1 MKLKKEQGLKISK
14 KRKKVKSLC
23 NKKGMKCDLKYIYKK
38 LSMNL
43 QLRSDNEKYPKQ
55 SQIGRTQCENSVKY
69 SHQIHDYMCTFR
81 RLWHKSFCFGFTVK
95 VAPMKLWLKACY
107 RLKGLKNFLLG

>member
-1 MKLKKEQGLKISK
+1 MKK
-14 KRKKVKSLC
+14 KRFQRNETEKGIRVKNFQKEKKVKSQC

-43 QLRSDNEKYPKQ
+43 QLRSDNEKYLKQ

-69 SHQIHDYMCTFR
+69 SDQIHDYMCTF
-81 RLWHKSFCFGFTVK
+81 K
-95 VAPMKLWLKACY
+95 
-107 RLKGLKNFLLG
+107 